1 MIIIINIIFNII
13 YIQYQYNIDQYYI
26 QYKLYN
32 KVKITKTQNIN
43 DHTHTHTHIYITY
56 MCNL

>member
-43 DHTHTHTHIYITY
+43 DHTHTHTHIYI
-56 MCNL
+56 